1 MIRNPFIAVSS
12 AFLVVVVTTHICS
25 AAPIIVTN
33 SSAGA
38 FPVSN
43 SDLLEGIVGTVG
55 PGSLGGQEGT
65 SNNPATLTNGTF
77 GAAGLPNAA
86 ALAET
91 VSIGNNTTIT
101 WQLDLGASAAG
112 YDITGV
118 NVYSGWRDGGRDRQD
133 YTARYATV
141 ADPGNFVDI
150 ASIAG
155 FNPSPS
161 ASGESLITDD
171 TGLIASGVGEIQ
183 LFFPGQENGYSGY
196 REIDVLGSAVA
207 GPAVPEPASIAIWSL
222 LGLCLAGY
230 GYRRRRNS

>member
-1 MIRNPFIAVSS
+1 MIRNPFLAVSS

-65 SNNPATLTNGTF
+65 SNNPAILTNGLF
-77 GAAGLPNAA
+77 GTGGNPLDTAQ
-86 ALAET
+86 T
-91 VSIGNNTTIT
+91 VSIGNNVTLS
-101 WQLDLGASAAG
+101 WQLDLGASPDG
-112 YDITGV
+112 YDITGI
-118 NVYSGWRDGGRDRQD
+118 NVYSGWRDAGRDRQD

-150 ASIAG
+150 ASVSG

-161 ASGESLITDD
+161 NSGESLITDD